1 MKPMLLS
8 LHLGGR
14 EIGLHTYGVL
24 IGCGCAIAIVLA
36 FREARRQG
44 LDGSKVLDL
53 SFWMLV
59 TGLLGSRLL
68 YVALNARSFA
78 RICTGGGDDL
88 VAARSLWRVFGDCTR
103 VFQVWEGGLV
113 FYGGFIAACL
123 VAFAFARRQGWS
135 FEHGHPQRVPKP
147 SRDGVHRG
155 DPGAL
160 RTFWALG
167 DLFAPSLAIG
177 HAFGRLGCFTAGCC
191 FGKACDLAAHWCAR
205 FGADSVAFEQLRA
218 VSAIPDGDTV
228 TPLLFPTQLYEA
240 IGELAIFGVL
250 MFVRRRSRDRD
261 GASGRAAGTAPS
273 AGKPGT
279 LILLYALLYGLLR
292 FGVEIYRGDFARLYL
307 VQLATPRLAH
317 WLGLPAGEAV
327 LLSTGQAVSV
337 AVVAAAA
344 AVLVLRRQSPVRSPL
359 PSAGED

>member
-68 YVALNARSFA
+68 YVALNAGTFA
-78 RICTGGGDDL
+78 RICAGGGDDL
-88 VAARSLWRVFGDCTR
+88 VAARSLGRVLGDCTR

-123 VAFAFARRQGWS
+123 VTFVFARRQGWS
-135 FEHGHPQRVPKP
+135 F
-147 SRDGVHRG
+147 
-155 DPGAL
+155 
-160 RTFWALG
+160 WALG
-167 DLFAPSLAIG
+167 DVFAPSLAIG

-191 FGKACDLAAHWCAR
+191 FGKACDVAAHWCAR
-205 FGADSVAFEQLRA
+205 FGVDSVAFEQLRA
-218 VSAIPDGDTV
+218 VSAIPDGDTL
-228 TPLLFPTQLYEA
+228 TPPLFPAQLYEA

-250 MFVRRRSRDRD
+250 LVVRRLLRDRD
-261 GASGRAAGTAPS
+261 GAAGAAAPVR
-273 AGKPGT
+273 KPGT
-279 LILLYALLYGLLR
+279 LILLYAMLYGLLR

-307 VQLATPRLAH
+307 VHVATPRLAH

-327 LLSTGQAVSV
+327 LLSTGQTVSV

-344 AVLVLRRQSPVRSPL
+344 AILIRRRRAPVPSPVCGRGL
-359 PSAGED
+359 GRG

>member
-24 IGCGCAIAIVLA
+24 IGCGCAVAIVLA

-59 TGLLGSRLL
+59 TGLLGSRVL
-68 YVALNARSFA
+68 YVALNARTFA
-78 RICTGGGDDL
+78 NICVGGGDDL
-88 VAARSLWRVFGDCTR
+88 IAPRSLGRVLGDCTR

-123 VAFAFARRQGWS
+123 VAFAFARRQDWS
-135 FEHGHPQRVPKP
+135 FTREP
-147 SRDGVHRG
+147 SEGSRTLPRSTA
-155 DPGAL
+155 PGKASAVL
-160 RTFWALG
+160 TFWALG

-191 FGKACDLAAHWCAR
+191 FGKACDVAAHWCAR

-218 VSAIPDGDTV
+218 VSAIPDGDAL
-228 TPLLFPTQLYEA
+228 TPPLFPTQLYEA
-240 IGELAIFGVL
+240 IGELLIFGVL
-250 MFVRRRSRDRD
+250 MFVRQRLRHRDRASAT
-261 GASGRAAGTAPS
+261 GATSPR
-273 AGKPGT
+273 KPGT
-279 LILLYALLYGLLR
+279 LILLYAVLYGLLR
-292 FGVEIYRGDFARLYL
+292 FGVEMYRGDFARLYL
-307 VQLATPRLAH
+307 VNIPTPRLAH
-317 WLGLPAGEAV
+317 WLGLPGGESV

-337 AVVAAAA
+337 AVVVAAIAI
-344 AVLVLRRQSPVRSPL
+344 LIGRRRSPFRSPL
-359 PSAGED
+359 PSAGEG

>member
-24 IGCGCAIAIVLA
+24 IGCGCAVAIVLA

-59 TGLLGSRLL
+59 TGVLGSRVL
-68 YVALNARSFA
+68 YVALNARTFA
-78 RICTGGGDDL
+78 NICAGGGDDL
-88 VAARSLWRVFGDCTR
+88 IAPRSLGRVFGDCTR

-113 FYGGFIAACL
+113 FYGGFIAACV
-123 VAFAFARRQGWS
+123 VASVFARRQGWS
-135 FEHGHPQRVPKP
+135 
-147 SRDGVHRG
+147 
-155 DPGAL
+155 
-160 RTFWALG
+160 FWALG

-191 FGKACDLAAHWCAR
+191 FGKACDVAAHWCAR

-218 VSAIPDGDTV
+218 VSAIPDGEAL
-228 TPLLFPTQLYEA
+228 TPPLFPTQLYEA

-250 MFVRRRSRDRD
+250 LFVRRRLRDRD
-261 GASGRAAGTAPS
+261 STSAAGATS
-273 AGKPGT
+273 KRKPGT
-279 LILLYALLYGLLR
+279 LVLLYAMLYGLLR
-292 FGVEIYRGDFARLYL
+292 FGVEMYRGDFARLYL
-307 VQLATPRLAH
+307 VNIATPRLAH

-337 AVVAAAA
+337 AVVLAAI
-344 AVLVLRRQSPVRSPL
+344 AVLIRRRRH
-359 PSAGED
+359 AAT

>member
-44 LDGSKVLDL
+44 LDGGKVLDL

-59 TGLLGSRLL
+59 TGLLGSRVL
-68 YVALNARSFA
+68 YVALNARTFA
-78 RICTGGGDDL
+78 NICAGGGDDL
-88 VAARSLWRVFGDCTR
+88 IAPRSLWRVFGDCTR

-113 FYGGFIAACL
+113 FYGGFIAAGL
-123 VAFAFARRQGWS
+123 VAVVFARRHNWS
-135 FEHGHPQRVPKP
+135 
-147 SRDGVHRG
+147 
-155 DPGAL
+155 
-160 RTFWALG
+160 FWALG

-191 FGKACDLAAHWCAR
+191 FGKACDVASHWCTR

-218 VSAIPDGDTV
+218 VSAIPDGDAL
-228 TPLLFPTQLYEA
+228 TPPLSPTQLYEA

-250 MFVRRRSRDRD
+250 MYVRRRLRDRD
-261 GASGRAAGTAPS
+261 GAAGATTAAR
-273 AGKPGT
+273 KPGT
-279 LILLYALLYGLLR
+279 LILLYAVLYGLLR

-307 VQLATPRLAH
+307 VHFVTPRLAR

-337 AVVAAAA
+337 AVVLAAIV
-344 AVLVLRRQSPVRSPL
+344 VLIRRFRSPL
-359 PSAGED
+359 PSAGEG

>member
-1 MKPMLLS
+1 MLLS

-59 TGLLGSRLL
+59 TGLLGSRVL
-68 YVALNARSFA
+68 YVALNARTFA
-78 RICTGGGDDL
+78 NICAGGGDDL
-88 VAARSLWRVFGDCTR
+88 IAPRSLGRVFGDCTR

-123 VAFAFARRQGWS
+123 VAFVFARRQGWS
-135 FEHGHPQRVPKP
+135 FW
-147 SRDGVHRG
+147 
-155 DPGAL
+155 
-160 RTFWALG
+160 TLG

-191 FGKACDLAAHWCAR
+191 FGKACDVAAHWCAR
-205 FGADSVAFEQLRA
+205 FGTDSVAFEQLRA
-218 VSAIPDGDTV
+218 VSAIPDGQTL
-228 TPLLFPTQLYEA
+228 TPPLFPTQLYEA
-240 IGELAIFGVL
+240 LGELAIFGVL
-250 MFVRRRSRDRD
+250 LFVRRRLRDRD
-261 GASGRAAGTAPS
+261 GASEGAAGATGATIS
-273 AGKPGT
+273 ARKPGT
-279 LILLYALLYGLLR
+279 LILLYAVLYGLLR

-307 VQLATPRLAH
+307 IHFVTPRLAH

-337 AVVAAAA
+337 AVVLAAA
-344 AVLVLRRQSPVRSPL
+344 AVLIGRRRPPL
-359 PSAGED
+359 PSAGEG

>member
-24 IGCGCAIAIVLA
+24 IGCGCAVAIVLA

-59 TGLLGSRLL
+59 TGVLGSRVL
-68 YVALNARSFA
+68 YVALNARTFA
-78 RICTGGGDDL
+78 NICAGGGDDL
-88 VAARSLWRVFGDCTR
+88 IAPRSLGRVFGDCTR

-123 VAFAFARRQGWS
+123 VASVFARRQGWS
-135 FEHGHPQRVPKP
+135 
-147 SRDGVHRG
+147 
-155 DPGAL
+155 
-160 RTFWALG
+160 FWALG

-191 FGKACDLAAHWCAR
+191 FGKACDVAAHWCAR

-218 VSAIPDGDTV
+218 VSAIPDGEAL
-228 TPLLFPTQLYEA
+228 TPPLFPTQLYEA

-250 MFVRRRSRDRD
+250 LFVRRRLRDRD
-261 GASGRAAGTAPS
+261 SASAAGTTS
-273 AGKPGT
+273 NRKPGT
-279 LILLYALLYGLLR
+279 LVLLYAMLYGLLR
-292 FGVEIYRGDFARLYL
+292 FGVEMYRGDFARLYL
-307 VQLATPRLAH
+307 VNIATPRLAH

-337 AVVAAAA
+337 AVVLAAI
-344 AVLVLRRQSPVRSPL
+344 AVLIRRRRH
-359 PSAGED
+359 AAT

>member
-1 MKPMLLS
+1 MKPMLMS

-59 TGLLGSRLL
+59 AGLFGSRLL
-68 YVALNARSFA
+68 YVALNARTFA
-78 RICTGGGDDL
+78 RICAGGGDDL
-88 VAARSLWRVFGDCTR
+88 VAARSLGRVLGDCTR
-103 VFQVWEGGLV
+103 VLQVWEGGLV

-123 VAFAFARRQGWS
+123 FAFAFARRQGWS
-135 FEHGHPQRVPKP
+135 
-147 SRDGVHRG
+147 
-155 DPGAL
+155 
-160 RTFWALG
+160 FWALG

-191 FGKACDLAAHWCAR
+191 FGKACDVAAHWCAR
-205 FGADSVAFEQLRA
+205 FGVDSVAFEQLRA
-218 VSAIPDGDTV
+218 VSAIPDGDTL
-228 TPLLFPTQLYEA
+228 TPPLFPTQLYEA

-250 MFVRRRSRDRD
+250 LFVRRRMRDRA
-261 GASGRAAGTAPS
+261 GATGAASATAPARKS
-273 AGKPGT
+273 GT
-279 LILLYALLYGLLR
+279 LVLLYAVLYGLLR
-292 FGVEIYRGDFARLYL
+292 FGVEMYRGDFARLYL
-307 VQLATPRLAH
+307 VNFATPRLAH

-327 LLSTGQAVSV
+327 LLSTSQVVSI
-337 AVVAAAA
+337 AVVLAAT
-344 AVLVLRRQSPVRSPL
+344 AVLLRRVRSPL
-359 PSAGED
+359 PSPREG

>member
-14 EIGLHTYGVL
+14 EIGLHTYGLL
-24 IGCGCAIAIVLA
+24 IGCGCAVAIVLA

-59 TGLLGSRLL
+59 AGLLGSRLL
-68 YVALNARSFA
+68 YVALNARTFA
-78 RICTGGGDDL
+78 QICVGGGDDL
-88 VAARSLWRVFGDCTR
+88 VATRSVGRVIGDCTR
-103 VFQVWEGGLV
+103 VFHVWEGGLV

-123 VAFAFARRQGWS
+123 VAYASARRHGWS

-191 FGKACDLAAHWCAR
+191 FGKACDVAAHWCTR

-218 VSAIPDGDTV
+218 VSAIPDGAEV
-228 TPLLFPTQLYEA
+228 TPPLFPTQLYEA

-250 MFVRRRSRDRD
+250 LLVRRRLRDRD
-261 GASGRAAGTAPS
+261 GAAGAAATLR
-273 AGKPGT
+273 KPGT
-279 LILLYALLYGLLR
+279 LVLLYALLYGLLR

-307 VQLATPRLAH
+307 AHFATPRLAR

-327 LLSTGQAVSV
+327 LLSTGQAVSIAV
-337 AVVAAAA
+337 VVAAIAA
-344 AVLVLRRQSPVRSPL
+344 LILRRRP
-359 PSAGED
+359 AAI

>member
-36 FREARRQG
+36 FREARRQR

-68 YVALNARSFA
+68 YVALNARTFA
-78 RICTGGGDDL
+78 RICAGGGDDL
-88 VAARSLWRVFGDCTR
+88 VAARGLGRVLGDCTR

-123 VAFAFARRQGWS
+123 VASLFARRQGWS
-135 FEHGHPQRVPKP
+135 
-147 SRDGVHRG
+147 
-155 DPGAL
+155 
-160 RTFWALG
+160 FWALG

-191 FGKACDLAAHWCAR
+191 FGKACDVAAHWCAR

-218 VSAIPDGDTV
+218 VSAIPDGEAL
-228 TPLLFPTQLYEA
+228 TPPLFPTQLYEA

-250 MFVRRRSRDRD
+250 MFVRRRLRDRD
-261 GASGRAAGTAPS
+261 GASATEATSNR
-273 AGKPGT
+273 KPGT
-279 LILLYALLYGLLR
+279 LVLLYALLYGLLR
-292 FGVEIYRGDFARLYL
+292 FCIELYRGDFARVYL
-307 VQLATPRLAH
+307 VHIATPRLAH

-337 AVVAAAA
+337 AVVLAAI
-344 AVLVLRRQSPVRSPL
+344 AVLIRRRRH
-359 PSAGED
+359 AAT

>member
-1 MKPMLLS
+1 MLLS
-8 LHLGGR
+8 LHFGGR

-24 IGCGCAIAIVLA
+24 IGCGCAVAIVLA

-59 TGLLGSRLL
+59 TGLLGSRVL
-68 YVALNARSFA
+68 YVALNARTFA
-78 RICTGGGDDL
+78 SICAGGGDDV
-88 VAARSLWRVFGDCTR
+88 VAARSVGRVIGDCTR

-135 FEHGHPQRVPKP
+135 FIDGNPQRVPIP

-155 DPGAL
+155 DPGTL
-160 RTFWALG
+160 RAFWALG

-191 FGKACDLAAHWCAR
+191 FGKACDVASHWCAR

-218 VSAIPDGDTV
+218 VSAVPDGAQL
-228 TPLLFPTQLYEA
+228 TPPLFPTQLYEA

-250 MFVRRRSRDRD
+250 LFVRRRLRDRD
-261 GASGRAAGTAPS
+261 GATGETGAPTP
-273 AGKPGT
+273 ARKPGT
-279 LILLYALLYGLLR
+279 LVLLYAVLYGLLR
-292 FGVEIYRGDFARLYL
+292 FGVEMYRGDFARLYL
-307 VQLATPRLAH
+307 IHFATPRLAH
-317 WLGLPAGEAV
+317 WLGLPSGEAV
-327 LLSTGQAVSV
+327 LLSTGQAVSI
-337 AVVAAAA
+337 AVVLGALAA
-344 AVLVLRRQSPVRSPL
+344 LILRRGPAAIEPIRSD
-359 PSAGED
+359 S